1 MATAEGRAKAGGQG
15 DAGREVFN
23 DEKIVL
29 VMVGLPAR
37 GKSFISHKI
46 TNFLSW
52 LGVKAQIFNVGSL
65 RRKLTAGKQSFDF
78 FDASNAAAKQQRED
92 LAFASLQTALQ
103 WLVEGGEVAIFD
115 ATNTTRERRSL
126 VIERCAKF
134 SADIQVVFV
143 ESICD
148 DKDVLESNFMQKVTN
163 SPDYKDMPLEDAM
176 ADLRKRIEKYE
187 SVYETLEDDNLS
199 YIKLINMQSK
209 VVCNRIY
216 GNMAHLLVPFL
227 MSIHIVDRPIY
238 ICRPAHFIKDPQS
251 LSFRELSGI
260 AEGKEATML
269 SEAGGRFALRLKE
282 LLQREMDSKDGTPLK
297 QLRVYSSPAPRAL
310 QTIAPLGLDYRPMS
324 ALNLVDSGFLAK
336 MPLSEIKTLMATE
349 WADFCRD
356 PMNYRVHGGESIGD
370 LVRRLSSFVVELERQ
385 RKPVLVVS
393 HLLNLQLL
401 YGYVFG
407 HLVTDGL
414 DTNIPMYTVIKLTP
428 TQYGFKEER
437 FDLSDD
443 VV

>member
-1 MATAEGRAKAGGQG
+1 MATAEGRAKAGGLG

-103 WLVEGGEVAIFD
+103 WLGH
-115 ATNTTRERRSL
+115 
-126 VIERCAKF
+126 
-134 SADIQVVFV
+134 
-143 ESICD
+143 
-148 DKDVLESNFMQKVTN
+148 
-163 SPDYKDMPLEDAM
+163 
-176 ADLRKRIEKYE
+176 KRIEKYE

-428 TQYGFKEER
+428 TQYGFIEER